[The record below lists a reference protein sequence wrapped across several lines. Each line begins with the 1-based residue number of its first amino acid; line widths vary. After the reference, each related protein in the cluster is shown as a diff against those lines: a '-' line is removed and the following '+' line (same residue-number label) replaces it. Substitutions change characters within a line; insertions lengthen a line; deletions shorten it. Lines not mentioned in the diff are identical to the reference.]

1 MDLIYKINV
10 KFDDGILNN
19 IYGYLGMRPVARVVE
34 HNVIDTFF
42 DNLYQEYLNICC
54 AFMFR
59 SG

>member
-1 MDLIYKINV
+1 MDLIYKIHV

-19 IYGYLGMRPVARVVE
+19 IYSYLGMHPVARIVE

-42 DNLYQEYLNICC
+42 DNLYQEYLNIYC

>member
-1 MDLIYKINV
+1 MDLIYKMSD

-19 IYGYLGMRPVARVVE
+19 IYGFLGMHPVAKITG
-34 HNVIDTFF
+34 HKVIDTFF
-42 DNLYQEYLNICC
+42 DNLYREYLDIDC

>member
-1 MDLIYKINV
+1 MDLIYEIHD

-19 IYGYLGMRPVARVVE
+19 IYSYLGMHPVARIVE

-42 DNLYQEYLNICC
+42 DNLYQEYLNIYC

-59 SG
+59 SC